1 MRGFHFVLPCLLV
14 PTVCFAEP
22 FTVASW
28 NIANLGAPGSELRG
42 FDRDANDYTRIREII
57 SSIDADVI
65 AFQEIGSVA
74 ALEAVLPDGYSFRFE
89 TRCYENAQK
98 CAADADD
105 IYNAIAIRDT
115 FAHRFFQIDELAVPH
130 QNECGAPARPVRGG
144 VGVDLSVDGRRYLV
158 PSIHLKATCKNNSVE
173 PGTEDDCATQRE
185 QVRRLRAWMDAQDD
199 DTTIILAGDF
209 NRQLLEGADNIRA
222 EFFPNVPQG
231 HILPGAE
238 TRACWSSFAFD
249 FGRLGEEAMA
259 NNPRFEAEGLR
270 PWLYTPRSSA
280 EIDFFVVE
288 NLAEG
293 VTLTAD
299 QIELTGDYVFRD
311 PGAALTRCDGSL
323 QPFADGKVLTFAEA
337 YPSDHCP
344 IVMTVS
350 E

>member
-1 MRGFHFVLPCLLV
+1 M
-14 PTVCFAEP
+14 
-22 FTVASW
+22 
-28 NIANLGAPGSELRG
+28 
-42 FDRDANDYTRIREII
+42 
-57 SSIDADVI
+57 
-65 AFQEIGSVA
+65 
-74 ALEAVLPDGYSFRFE
+74 
-89 TRCYENAQK
+89 
-98 CAADADD
+98 
-105 IYNAIAIRDT
+105 
-115 FAHRFFQIDELAVPH
+115 
-130 QNECGAPARPVRGG
+130 
-144 VGVDLSVDGRRYLV
+144 
-158 PSIHLKATCKNNSVE
+158 
-173 PGTEDDCATQRE
+173 TQRE

-209 NRQLLEGADNIRA
+209 NRQLLEGADNIRT